1 MGVVIDI
8 ILIGV
13 LASNIY
19 LGYKRGLINVVFKLL
34 AMIVALIITLILFKP
49 ISNLIIDK
57 TQIANNI
64 KQTIIDKGI
73 VKEQND
79 EKSNKFIEKY
89 VQDVAEDAKNN
100 VIEEA
105 ADVISINIVNV
116 IVAIIIFIIVRI
128 LLIFAK
134 VLVGAIADLP
144 IIKQFNKA
152 GGMVYG
158 VISGLI
164 IIYLVLA
171 IVLFIVSI
179 NNLNIIT
186 DWIESSIITKYFYNN
201 NIILSIF
208 SKI

>member
-1 MGVVIDI
+1 MGIVIDI
-8 ILIGV
+8 ILLGV

-19 LGYKRGLINVVFKLL
+19 LGYRRGLINVVFKLL

-49 ISNLIIDK
+49 VSNFIIDK

-73 VKEQND
+73 VKEKDD
-79 EKSNKFIEKY
+79 EKSNKYLEKY

-116 IVAIIIFIIVRI
+116 IVAIIIFIIARI

-134 VLVGAIADLP
+134 VLVEAIADLP

-152 GGMVYG
+152 GGMLYG
-158 VISGLI
+158 IISGLI
-164 IIYLVLA
+164 IVYLVLA
-171 IVLFIVSI
+171 IVLFMVSI
-179 NNLNIIT
+179 NNLSVIT
-186 DWIESSIITKYFYNN
+186 DWINASIITRYFYNN

-208 SKI
+208 SK